1 MIEAI
6 PETGRLV
13 LVTGTSEGAG
23 RALARRLIQDGYEVA
38 GVARRTVGGDDLGPA
53 YHHWQ
58 ADLSEIGQIGDLVRE
73 IVRHLG
79 VPYALVNNAAAP
91 LDGLLPMLRDDAIE
105 QLVALNLVAP
115 MVLTRHVSRH
125 MISAGRGRIVSISS
139 IAASNGFRGLSV
151 YSATKAGLVG
161 FTRSLARDVG
171 ARGITVNAVAPG
183 FLETAM
189 TATLASPGMD
199 AVRRRTPTGRFVTLD
214 EVADAVAYLLSPQA
228 RSITGQVLTVD
239 GGATA

>member
-1 MIEAI
+1 MTFPGA
-6 PETGRLV
+6 GRLA
-13 LVTGTSEGAG
+13 LVTGTSDGLG
-23 RALARRLIQDGYEVA
+23 RAVARRLVRDGYEVV
-38 GVARRTVGGDDLGPA
+38 GVARRPVPDDDLGSG

-58 ADLSEIGQIGDLVRE
+58 ADLSEIGQIGALVRQ
-73 IVRHLG
+73 VVQHHG

-91 LDGLLPMLRDDAIE
+91 LDGLLPMLQDDAIE
-105 QLVALNLVAP
+105 RLVALNLVAP

-125 MISAGRGRIVSISS
+125 MISAGTGRIVSISS

-151 YSATKAGLVG
+151 YGATKAGLIG

-171 ARGITVNAVAPG
+171 ARGVTANAVAPG

-189 TATLASPGMD
+189 TASMPSPGME
-199 AVRRRTPTGRFVTLD
+199 AVRRRTPTGRFPTLD
-214 EVADAVAYLLSPQA
+214 EVADAVAYLLSPEA
-228 RSITGQVLTVD
+228 RSITGQLLTVD

>member
-1 MIEAI
+1 MTATL
-6 PETGRLV
+6 PGAGRLV
-13 LVTGTSEGAG
+13 LVTGTSDGLGRAIAG
-23 RALARRLIQDGYEVA
+23 RLVRDGYEVA
-38 GVARRTVGGDDLGPA
+38 GVARRALPAGDLGVT

-58 ADLSEIGQIGDLVRE
+58 ADLSDIGQIAELVRRVVE
-73 IVRHLG
+73 RHG

-105 QLVALNLVAP
+105 RLVTLNLVAP

-125 MISAGRGRIVSISS
+125 MISSGQGRIVSISS
-139 IAASNGFRGLSV
+139 IAATNGFRGLSV
-151 YSATKAGLVG
+151 YGATKAGLIG

-171 ARGITVNAVAPG
+171 ARGVTANAVAPG

-189 TATLASPGMD
+189 TASMSSPGMA
-199 AVRRRTPTGRFVTLD
+199 AVLRRTPTGRLPALD
-214 EVADAVAYLLSPQA
+214 EVGDAVAYLLSPEA
-228 RSITGQVLTVD
+228 RSITGQVLTID